1 MNLPVKKI
9 ELILPQKKIEKIVDR
24 LQSAGILEIIPNTK
38 SREITP
44 SKKSDY
50 KHRKSEV
57 DFVLSFL
64 EEFKPTENFIKNLL
78 YSFVPIKNNFKQ
90 TELEEIATSSY
101 VDKIIK
107 KCSKSEEKLNKLN
120 TRKNNLLEEITA
132 IQRFEKTSILKDNAL
147 NKVSFFAGSIKI
159 KEKEEFLNNL
169 PKKNNYFIEEGETD
183 LVNFYFAIFYPK
195 KEAQTFINYLKKYSA
210 REEEVF
216 WEKNPETAIEERK
229 KELSEIDPEI
239 DIQKKEVQKI
249 LFFVPKME
257 ALSDWLSWQIEK
269 EEFFEE
275 GESTKNY
282 FSIKAWIAENKI
294 EKAKKEIEAISPFY
308 LLNELPLE
316 EDDNPPVIL
325 ENRGI
330 GKSFGIVTGVYGLPK
345 EDELDPTIYLAPF
358 FIFFFALALSDSGYG
373 VLLIALSFL
382 AKRMFKG
389 GDVDNFFN
397 LFIFGGL
404 LTTIAGIFAG
414 TVFGT
419 DIAKSLRVAD
429 PINDPIGTLQFVLML
444 GFFQIFVGLLIG
456 LIWKIKN
463 KNIRE
468 GISSNGSSIVFFI
481 GVVMTLITGSYAFAI
496 SGLIFMLLLAIFA
509 SVEANILLK
518 VGKGFGAIYG
528 LVGYFSDILSYSRI
542 LALGLA
548 TGIIAAVINMI
559 AVLVMEMIPVPGL
572 NWLIAGIVLIVGHV
586 GNLLINALGAFIHS
600 ARLQFVEFFSKFME
614 GGGKYFKPF
623 TKKGRFIKV
632 INN

>member
-9 ELILPQKKIEKIVDR
+9 ELILPQKNIEKTVDG
-24 LQSAGILEIIPNTK
+24 LQAKGILEIIPNTK
-38 SREITP
+38 SREAV
-44 SKKSDY
+44 SNKKNEY
-50 KHRKSEV
+50 KLRKSEV

-64 EEFKPTENFIKNLL
+64 EEFSPKEGFLKNLL
-78 YSFVPIKNNFKQ
+78 FSFVPIKKSFK
-90 TELEEIATSSY
+90 ESDLEEIATSPY

-107 KCSKSEEKLNKLN
+107 KCARIEEKINKLN

-132 IQRFEKTSILKDNAL
+132 IQNFKKTSVSKKGAL
-147 NKVSFFAGSIKI
+147 NKVSFFAGSVKV
-159 KEKEEFLNNL
+159 KEKESFLNNL
-169 PKKNNYFIEEGETD
+169 SRKNNYFLEEGETD
-183 LVNFYFAIFYPK
+183 LVNFYFVIFYPK
-195 KEAQTFINYLKKYSA
+195 KEENYFIGFFKNYSA
-210 REEEVF
+210 KEEDIF
-216 WEKNPETAIEERK
+216 WENEPLTAIEERK
-229 KELSEIDPEI
+229 RELSEINPEI
-239 DIQKKEVQKI
+239 EIQKKELQKI

-275 GESTKNY
+275 GEDTKNY

-294 EKAKKEIEAISPFY
+294 IEAKKEIEKVSHIF

-325 ENRGI
+325 ENQGI
-330 GKSFGIVTGVYGLPK
+330 GESFGIVTGVYGLPK
-345 EDELDPTIYLAPF
+345 RDELDPTVYLAPF
-358 FIFFFALALSDSGYG
+358 FIFYFALALSDSGYG

-382 AKRMFKG
+382 AKKVFKG
-389 GDVDNFFN
+389 GDVDKFFN
-397 LFIFGGL
+397 LFILGGV

-419 DIAKSLRVAD
+419 DIAQSLRITD

-456 LIWKIKN
+456 LIWQIKN

-468 GISSNGSSIVFFI
+468 GISGNGASIVFFVGI
-481 GVVMTLITGSYAFAI
+481 ILTFIMDSYAFAI

-509 SVEANILLK
+509 SAEEKIVLRI
-518 VGKGFGAIYG
+518 GKGLGAIYG

-559 AVLVMEMIPVPGL
+559 AILLMEMIPVPGL
-572 NWLIAGIVLIVGHV
+572 NWFIAAIVLIIGHT